1 MERKR
6 KIWLPLL
13 WVVVCGTFAE
23 ATMTCPLKVFNSDE
37 YGSVTS
43 GLNLY
48 VEVADGGTDQINFL
62 FYNQSTIDS
71 AIARIY
77 FDDDAGVLLSILD
90 ISGDGTSF
98 SQQAKPKNL
107 PAGMSLSPAFD
118 ATEQLSIAAV
128 APPPKNGINPGEHAT
143 VIFGLSDGFLP
154 GDVTAALNEG
164 TLRVGVHVIALPD
177 GSSVSAVTIP
187 EPATLA
193 IFGLA
198 ALSIVRKARSLKW
211 FRNETNNTPVR
222 EAKE

>member
-1 MERKR
+1 MMGRKR

-13 WVVVCGTFAE
+13 WVIVCGTFAE
-23 ATMTCPLKVFNSDE
+23 ATMTYPLKVFNSDV
-37 YGSVTS
+37 SD
-43 GLNLY
+43 LNLH
-48 VEVADGGTDQINFL
+48 VEVANGGAGQINFS

-98 SQQAKPKNL
+98 SQPAKPKNL
-107 PAGMSLSPAFD
+107 PAGMSLSPIFD
-118 ATEQLSIAAV
+118 AIEQLSIAAV
-128 APPPKNGINPGEHAT
+128 APPPKNGINPGEHTT
-143 VIFGLSDGFLP
+143 VVFRLSDGFGP
-154 GDVTAALNEG
+154 GDVAAALNEG

-177 GSSVSAVTIP
+177 GSSVSAVSIP

-211 FRNETNNTPVR
+211 FRNETNNTSINGV
-222 EAKE
+222 KQ